1 VARTQ
6 AVTILFCDLVKS
18 TERRARLGD
27 DAFDVFIKR
36 FMGELRA
43 AIAEFQGREVSSA
56 GDGLM
61 AVFPDSVAD
70 GLECAASMHRR
81 VALLDTDDP
90 PRLRVGISC
99 GEVAQDGDEY
109 SGMPIVEAA
118 RLEAAAQPGQTLANA
133 VVRSLVGSRRAFHFR
148 DVGALSLK
156 GIPEPLAT
164 IAVVDPAAVG
174 DDGTP
179 GAPVATPAGPATGPP
194 PRSERRSRRRALVVG
209 AAVAVLLALI
219 AAGIA
224 VASGGGSGSTQS
236 SDAGL
241 PQRSGYTPRY
251 QDVTCPPE
259 VRAESADARC
269 GHLVVPQDRSKP
281 QGRQVTLLVKRA
293 PARGTTRGGVA
304 PTIDLCGC
312 ENLGNS
318 ITRDHSEL
326 IQLSQR
332 GFAPNDPSLACPE
345 MAAVTT
351 DALTKP
357 ANDPATVERGA
368 TALGQCYDRLTKAGI
383 DPAQYNDVAAA
394 QDALDLMIA
403 LHINQADFTASGDV
417 STELLEIVR
426 HAPGA
431 VRSITIDNPVAPG
444 YSELSDP
451 VSDLAT
457 AFGRFGANC
466 KADPACA
473 ASYPDLASAWRNA
486 YNVYQATPPLVT
498 TTDPNDSSAATLPV
512 LLDGPRAAD
521 ALAAALSNP
530 DTYKLIPS
538 AISSR
543 ADAVVAG
550 QYAASDFGSFHPDT
564 ALWGAVASYQCAY
577 GAQTI
582 DSNAADLEA
591 KTLPQFTRA
600 LPSHWATWCKAWKVP
615 SAYDELSREVASPVP
630 ALLFRGDLSPFGNED
645 WLRRVQRGL
654 SRDQSVTFATLGGD
668 LLANGPPCLS
678 ALRLAFLANPTAK
691 LDTAACSKQSP
702 AITFVAP
709 G

>member
-1 VARTQ
+1 
-6 AVTILFCDLVKS
+6 LLV
-18 TERRARLGD
+18 
-27 DAFDVFIKR
+27 VI
-36 FMGELRA
+36 
-43 AIAEFQGREVSSA
+43 
-56 GDGLM
+56 
-61 AVFPDSVAD
+61 
-70 GLECAASMHRR
+70 
-81 VALLDTDDP
+81 
-90 PRLRVGISC
+90 
-99 GEVAQDGDEY
+99 
-109 SGMPIVEAA
+109 
-118 RLEAAAQPGQTLANA
+118 
-133 VVRSLVGSRRAFHFR
+133 
-148 DVGALSLK
+148 
-156 GIPEPLAT
+156 
-164 IAVVDPAAVG
+164 
-174 DDGTP
+174 
-179 GAPVATPAGPATGPP
+179 
-194 PRSERRSRRRALVVG
+194 ALVV
-209 AAVAVLLALI
+209 
-219 AAGIA
+219 AGIA
-224 VASGGGSGSTQS
+224 IAGGGGSGSTQS
-236 SDAGL
+236 SGAGL
-241 PQRSGYTPRY
+241 PKRSGYTPRY
-251 QDVTCPPE
+251 QDVACPSD
-259 VRAESADARC
+259 VRAEAADARC

-281 QGRQVTLLVKRA
+281 QGRQVTLLVERA
-293 PARGTTRGGVA
+293 PARVASGGDVA

-326 IQLSQR
+326 IQLTRR
-332 GFAPNDPSLACPE
+332 GFAPNDPALACPE

-394 QDALDLMIA
+394 QDTLDLMIA
-403 LHINQADFTASGDV
+403 LHLDHADFTASGDA
-417 STELLEIVR
+417 STELFEIMR

-457 AFGRFGANC
+457 AFGRFGAHC
-466 KADPACA
+466 TADPACA
-473 ASYPDLASAWRNA
+473 ASYPDLGTTWKNA
-486 YNVYQATPPLVT
+486 YAAYQNAPPVVT

-521 ALAAALSNP
+521 ALASALSNP

-538 AISSR
+538 AIASR

-550 QYAASDFGSFHPDT
+550 QYAASDFGSFHPES

-577 GAQTI
+577 GAQAI
-582 DSNAADLEA
+582 DTNAAALEA
-591 KTLPQFTRA
+591 RTLPQFTRA
-600 LPSHWATWCKAWKVP
+600 LPAHWSTWCKGWKVP

-630 ALLFRGDLSPFGNED
+630 ALLFRGDLSPLGNQD

-654 SRDQSVTFATLGGD
+654 SRDQTVTFATLGGD

-678 ALRLAFLANPTAK
+678 ALRRAFLAGPTRK
-691 LDTAACSKQSP
+691 LDTAACAKQSP
-702 AITFVAP
+702 PITFVAP